1 MKELERIAVALEKI
15 VEALGTMGK
24 ISPTAPDIRQ
34 RRREAGLR
42 SAEARRQRY
51 GTAQPRRTQTE
62 QNSNKLAK
70 VDQEQANQTK
80 YLIGV
85 YCEAFKA
92 RYGANPVI
100 TGKTAG
106 QARQLLK
113 AIPLGQA
120 SELVQAFLQ
129 MEDNWFKLKCHD
141 FGVLVQSLNQ
151 VKVALRNGTST
162 PHEKS
167 FWDRV
172 FGKGDH
178 PGETANLPGAGEA
191 PGRSVG
197 GQKLLRAGDRT
208 AMEVVQRRPR

>member
-15 VEALGTMGK
+15 AESLGALGK
-24 ISPTAPDIRQ
+24 NSPTAPDVRQ

-42 SAEARRQRY
+42 SAEARKQRY
-51 GTAQPRRTQTE
+51 GTAQPRTNAE
-62 QNSNKLAK
+62 QNSNKLSK
-70 VDQEQANQTK
+70 VDPESANQTK
-80 YLIGV
+80 FLIGV
-85 YCEAFKA
+85 YCEAFKT

-151 VKVALRNGTST
+151 VKVALKNGTST

-172 FGKGDH
+172 FGKG
-178 PGETANLPGAGEA
+178 ESNSEATNLPGAGEA

-197 GQKLLRAGDRT
+197 RQELLRAGDRT
-208 AMEVVQRRPR
+208 AVAVVPGRLR